1 MGSWRKPV
9 QGVNAEGKKV
19 TAVFGQGKKEGHT
32 LLSNGHKSKSRFDG
46 KPGNRGHDHSNGKG
60 GGTRRGR
67 YTGRGS

>member
-9 QGVNAEGKKV
+9 RGVNEEGKKV
-19 TAVFGQGKKEGHT
+19 TAVFGKGKKKGHT

-46 KPGNRGHDHSNGKG
+46 RPRNRGHDHYDGKG
-60 GGTRRGR
+60 GGTQRGR